1 MSVNTETAPA
11 QGQTAVLE
19 KESVYAS
26 LFDKINLTPASRL
39 GDINDFLDDAALSDA
54 PAGERLMAAMQVFMD
69 CIRQSGKTVEK
80 LDKTLID
87 HHIAE
92 LDYQISRQL
101 DAVMHHPE
109 FQKVESLWRGLKQLV
124 DSTDYRQNVKTEILD
139 VSKDDLRQDFED
151 APELIQSGLYWHTYT
166 AEYDTPGGEPIGSVI
181 SAYEFDASPQD
192 VALLRNISGV
202 SAAAHMPFIGAV
214 GPAFFL
220 KESMEEVAAIKDIG
234 NYFDRAE
241 YIKWKSF
248 RDTDDARYIGL
259 VMPRVLGRLPYGPDT
274 VPVRSFN
281 YVEQVKGP
289 DHEKYLWTSASFS

>member
-54 PAGERLMAAMQVFMD
+54 PAGERLTAAMQVFMD

-124 DSTDYRQNVKTEILD
+124 DSTDYLKLVQRENIGTT
-139 VSKDDLRQDFED
+139 KDRRLL
-151 APELIQSGLYWHTYT
+151 ELELNTW
-166 AEYDTPGGEPIGSVI
+166 V
-181 SAYEFDASPQD
+181 
-192 VALLRNISGV
+192 R
-202 SAAAHMPFIGAV
+202 
-214 GPAFFL
+214 
-220 KESMEEVAAIKDIG
+220 
-234 NYFDRAE
+234 
-241 YIKWKSF
+241 
-248 RDTDDARYIGL
+248 GL
-259 VMPRVLGRLPYGPDT
+259 VTEMTDPGDELQASHPLRDAKVVVEDIEDNPGFFRVKLYAVPHFQVEGMDVNLSLVSQMP
-274 VPVRSFN
+274 
-281 YVEQVKGP
+281 KA
-289 DHEKYLWTSASFS
+289 K